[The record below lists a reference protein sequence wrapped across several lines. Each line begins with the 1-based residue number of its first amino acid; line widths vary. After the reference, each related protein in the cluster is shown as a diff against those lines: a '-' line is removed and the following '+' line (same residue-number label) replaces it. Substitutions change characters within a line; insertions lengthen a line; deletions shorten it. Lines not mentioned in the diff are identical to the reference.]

1 MVAGRI
7 KRLNG
12 GEGGRDIS
20 RRNFLIAVLPYSH
33 SPSAS
38 DGTLRE
44 FSPINLWR
52 TRISSL
58 SRIVVLDTLCRG
70 TRTPQDRFLRLPAF
84 DENRSGRDTR
94 RSKKFLSDDLH
105 VEAND
110 RKSRFMSFTL
120 MLTLWPLT
128 YHFFAIDESYG
139 ALHHIG
145 VHDATIRLIV
155 RTRSID
161 ENRLIIG
168 QPKKESCP
176 EESSFST
183 SRIKFESLSI

>member
-12 GEGGRDIS
+12 EEGGRDIS

-44 FSPINLWR
+44 FSPINPWR

-58 SRIVVLDTLCRG
+58 SRIVVLGTLCRG

-139 ALHHIG
+139 ALHRIG

-155 RTRSID
+155 RTRSTKIVLSLASPRKKAVPR
-161 ENRLIIG
+161 NRVFLLL
-168 QPKKESCP
+168 E
-176 EESSFST
+176 
-183 SRIKFESLSI
+183 